1 MSDDFPKRNSRSI
14 SISILIVVILSVLYM
29 VLVVGIFTEEP
40 EEPEG
45 IIVRFILFIKQNM
58 LI

>member
-1 MSDDFPKRNSRSI
+1 MTDPEEQQGSARLGFI
-14 SISILIVVILSVLYM
+14 ILIMVVLLVLYVVM
-29 VLVVGIFTEEP
+29 VFFDEKE

-45 IIVRFILFIKQNM
+45 IFVRFILFFKQSI

>member
-1 MSDDFPKRNSRSI
+1 MTDPEEQQGSTRLGMI
-14 SISILIVVILSVLYM
+14 ILIMVVLLVLYVVM
-29 VLVVGIFTEEP
+29 VFFDEKE

-45 IIVRFILFIKQNM
+45 IFVRFILFIKQNM